1 MGIHEREHL
10 EVKNVRTL
18 RSWLVKNHDSS
29 PGLWVVTYKK
39 ATGVAAPTYDE
50 MVRVALCFG
59 WIDSIPGKVDEDR
72 SKLYFS
78 PRKKGSGW
86 AATNKVRIKELI
98 SSGEMTPAGLKL
110 IDAAKADGSWNKL
123 DGAQTQEIPKDLS
136 TAFRK
141 YAASKK
147 NFEAFPPGVR
157 KAILVWIAE
166 AKTPATREKRV
177 NETASLAAKNVRA
190 NQWREKK

>member
-1 MGIHEREHL
+1 MGIHDREHL

-18 RSWLVKNHDSS
+18 RSWLAKNHDKSL
-29 PGLWVVTYKK
+29 GLWVVTYKK
-39 ATGVAAPTYDE
+39 ASGVAAPTYDE
-50 MVRVALCFG
+50 MVRVALCYG

-72 SKLYFS
+72 TKLYLS
-78 PRKKGSGW
+78 PRKKGTGW
-86 AATNKVRIKELI
+86 AATNKARIKELI
-98 SSGEMTPAGLKL
+98 ASGEMTPAGMKL

-123 DGAQTQEIPKDLS
+123 DGAQTQEIPQDLLS
-136 TAFRK
+136 AFRK
-141 YAASKK
+141 YGGSKK

-166 AKTPATREKRV
+166 AKSPATREKRI
-177 NETASLAAKNVRA
+177 NETAALAAQNIRA

>member
-1 MGIHEREHL
+1 
-10 EVKNVRTL
+10 
-18 RSWLVKNHDSS
+18 
-29 PGLWVVTYKK
+29 
-39 ATGVAAPTYDE
+39 VAAPTYDE

-78 PRKKGSGW
+78 PRKEGSGW

>member
-78 PRKKGSGW
+78 PRKEGSGW